1 MAQDS
6 KQKIRYKAVYIICQL
21 PDIPV
26 RYSCPLS
33 LFEIPKAYF
42 MALKFETQFDPAYG
56 EAVAVATDIVR
67 VTVNNPSAFTGFG
80 TNSYII
86 GTSKLAVVDPGP
98 EDAAHFEALMRVIA
112 GRPVSHI
119 FVSHTH
125 RDHSPLA
132 ARLKAETGAI
142 TVAQGAHKAART
154 LFSGEINAFDDS
166 SDFDFMPDI
175 CAEDGAVFISPDGTD
190 DWGVEVIHTPGHT
203 ANHACFALNGRGILF
218 SADHVM
224 AWATTIVAPP
234 DGSMR
239 AYMDSLEKLLK
250 RKDELYLPGHG
261 APISKPHRF
270 LRGLRTHRKMRER
283 AVLERVMQG
292 DTTIPQM
299 VAVIYRETDKRMHGA
314 AGLSVFAHLEDLVSR
329 GLVIT
334 DGDPLPDGTFYPA

>member
-1 MAQDS
+1 M
-6 KQKIRYKAVYIICQL
+6 
-21 PDIPV
+21 PE
-26 RYSCPLS
+26 S
-33 LFEIPKAYF
+33 LLF
-42 MALKFETQFDPAYG
+42 MSLKLEMQFETQFDPAYG
-56 EAVAVATDIVR
+56 TAVKVAQDILR
-67 VTVNNPSAFTGFG
+67 ITVNNASAFTGFG
-80 TNSYII
+80 TNSYIV
-86 GTSKLAVVDPGP
+86 GSSNLAVIDPGP
-98 EDAAHFEALMRVIA
+98 EDDAHFEALMLAIN

-132 ARLKAETGAI
+132 ARLKAATGAT
-142 TVAQGAHKAART
+142 TVAQGPHKSARA
-154 LFSGEINAFDDS
+154 LFTGETNAFDAS
-166 SDFDFMPDI
+166 SDSDFMPDI
-175 CAEDGAVFISPDGTD
+175 CAADGQVFSTPD
-190 DWGVEVIHTPGHT
+190 WSIEVIHTPGHT
-203 ANHACFALNGRGILF
+203 ANHACFALRTSGILF

-250 RKDELYLPGHG
+250 RKDVLYLPGHG

-292 DTTIPQM
+292 DETIAQM
-299 VAVIYRETDKRMHGA
+299 VAAIYRDTDKRLHGA

-329 GLVIT
+329 GLVLT
-334 DGDPLPDGTFYPA
+334 QGDPMPNNIYRPA